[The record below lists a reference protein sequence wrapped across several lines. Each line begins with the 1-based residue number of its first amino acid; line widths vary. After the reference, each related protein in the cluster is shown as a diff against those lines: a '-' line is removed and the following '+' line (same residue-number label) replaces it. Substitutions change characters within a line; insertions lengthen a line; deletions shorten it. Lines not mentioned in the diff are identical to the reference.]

1 MLILTEGLFT
11 IFEQK
16 PNHQPTMNTLKIKD
30 YIFPIDT
37 AKSYIKEYNQEDFG
51 QTYTL
56 WDVWV
61 QGEEAPFMD
70 EGMHSCNI
78 RCEQM
83 IATQGN
89 LQSLAEKTIEVKGA
103 YDYVTDEHLFTFYML
118 THNGVKDNEITFGKI
133 EGHKVAVYWKGVIE
147 ELGFEGD
154 YNTNVPFE
162 LSCELEI
169 KGMVG
174 NEDYHT
180 PSSVVKR
187 SVGNTNDDI
196 DNNGNILEAITEI
209 TDNHRL
215 NDEAYDAVIKL
226 LCNESFLETFEG
238 DTDPLE
244 DFISNFTHFT
254 DDLTSPVP
262 KNIIQK
268 AMKKWRKVEMLENFV
283 DNVE

>member
-187 SVGNTNDDI
+187 SVGN
-196 DNNGNILEAITEI
+196 
-209 TDNHRL
+209 
-215 NDEAYDAVIKL
+215 
-226 LCNESFLETFEG
+226 
-238 DTDPLE
+238 
-244 DFISNFTHFT
+244 
-254 DDLTSPVP
+254 
-262 KNIIQK
+262 
-268 AMKKWRKVEMLENFV
+268 
-283 DNVE
+283 